1 VFDRFQ
7 GLPAHPLIVH
17 AAVLFIPLLALGAI
31 AYAVVPGLRRHFRI
45 VVGLLALA
53 APAAVI
59 AAVLSGNTFRNNKNL
74 QSAQLQPD
82 IDTHHNFGTTTMW
95 LTIGL
100 AVAALLVVFLIA
112 PARRARSYRGNDATL
127 PAPSRTAPIALQ
139 VVLGIITVGLAGVTL
154 YYVFRT
160 GDTGAH
166 MVWTGY

>member
-17 AAVLFIPLLALGAI
+17 AAVVFIPLLALGAI
-31 AYAVVPGLRRHFRI
+31 LYAVVPGLRRYFRV

-59 AAVLSGNTFRNNKNL
+59 AAVLSGNTFSKNKNL
-74 QSAQLQPD
+74 QSAALQAQ
-82 IDTHHNFGTTTMW
+82 ISTHHNFGKTTMW

-100 AVAALLVVFLIA
+100 AVVTLLEVFLIA
-112 PARRARSYRGNDATL
+112 PARRSRSYRGNDDAL
-127 PAPSRTAPIALQ
+127 PAPSRTAPMAVQI
-139 VVLGIITVGLAGVTL
+139 VLGVITVGLAGVTL

-166 MVWTGY
+166 MVWKGF